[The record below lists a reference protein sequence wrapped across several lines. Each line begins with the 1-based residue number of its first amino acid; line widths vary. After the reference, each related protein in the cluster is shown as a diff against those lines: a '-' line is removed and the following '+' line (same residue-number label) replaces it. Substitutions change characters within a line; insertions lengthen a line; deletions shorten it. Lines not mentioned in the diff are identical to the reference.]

1 MMRPDRDSFVEILF
15 DNIIPGQEGNFRR
28 KASGTHSTHDTPF
41 DWGSIMMYGPTDA
54 GQMNNDTGTRRTTIL
69 PKMPGVEIR

>member
-15 DNIIPGQEGNFRR
+15 DNIVSGQEGNFRR
-28 KASGTHSTHDTPF
+28 KASGTYSSHDTPF

-54 GQMNNDTGTRRTTIL
+54 GKMDNATGTRMTTIY
-69 PKMPGVEIR
+69 PKVPGVEIR